1 MQKCMYAEIWKL
13 LLNCVVLCII
23 NNIHTI
29 SSEVKADQT
38 QFLTWEEKQ
47 TPVKLNN
54 YFEGKPAAVQL
65 INLLLEDILLGDQTS
80 WCE

>member
-1 MQKCMYAEIWKL
+1 MYAEMGESMF
-13 LLNCVVLCII
+13 NCVVLCII
-23 NNIHTI
+23 HFIHRI

-54 YFEGKPAAVQL
+54 YFEGKPAAVPL
-65 INLLLEDILLGDQTS
+65 IKLLLEDILLGDQS
-80 WCE
+80 SRCE